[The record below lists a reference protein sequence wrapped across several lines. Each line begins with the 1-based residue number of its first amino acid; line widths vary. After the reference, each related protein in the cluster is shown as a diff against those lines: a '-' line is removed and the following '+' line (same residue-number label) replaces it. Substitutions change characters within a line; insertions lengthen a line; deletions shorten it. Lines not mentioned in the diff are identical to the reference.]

1 MKLTS
6 LTVLCALGSAGG
18 LTGCGT
24 VAPAGPASAD
34 DDDHAQVNA
43 INSVARR
50 QGVQVH
56 WINFPQKLKT
66 TGEGKP
72 AGAG

>member
-6 LTVLCALGSAGG
+6 LTVLGAFCSAAG
-18 LTGCGT
+18 LAGCGT
-24 VAPAGPASAD
+24 VAPSGPTSAD
-34 DDDHAQVNA
+34 DVDHAKVNA

-56 WINFPQKLKT
+56 WINLPQKLNT
-66 TGEGKP
+66 SSASKP